1 VAVQQQNVGTTQEGM
16 AAARVEFEGKVQI
29 FNGQL
34 SSVNQEMAVLQSTW
48 DGTAS
53 SNFNQAMDNW
63 EGGFKRVI
71 TALISMI
78 ESLGGNAKLYEGQED
93 TASNLAQ
100 QWGQA
105 LGNGVQDTPVAAPSG
120 GLPGL

>member
-1 VAVQQQNVGTTQEGM
+1 M

-34 SSVNQEMAVLQSTW
+34 SSVNQEMAVLQGTW

-78 ESLGGNAKLYEGQED
+78 ESLGGNAKLYAGQED
-93 TASNLAQ
+93 TNANLAQ

-105 LGNGVQDTPVAAPSG
+105 LGNGVQDAPVAAPSG
-120 GLPGL
+120 GLPGM